1 MPIPA
6 SPLLMDAV
14 GDYLIVDELGQ
25 YGEDYGEAAAARERE
40 QEHAWIA
47 RAAVDAVVAAVLDRA
62 AAAAVSALND
72 EVLSTDNT

>member
-25 YGEDYGEAAAARERE
+25 YGEDYGEAAAARERQ

-47 RAAVDAVVAAVLDRA
+47 RAAVDAVVRR
-62 AAAAVSALND
+62 
-72 EVLSTDNT
+72 